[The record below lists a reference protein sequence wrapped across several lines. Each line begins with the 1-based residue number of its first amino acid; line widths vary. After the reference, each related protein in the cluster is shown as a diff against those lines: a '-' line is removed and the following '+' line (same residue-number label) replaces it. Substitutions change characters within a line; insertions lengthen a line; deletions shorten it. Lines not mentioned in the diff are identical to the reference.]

1 MLSSA
6 NGATAYIDCLFLCYS
21 ASTVTGLST
30 VNLST
35 CTGFQQAL
43 LFIQMALG
51 NMVRVPAS
59 IRPGWCDTQ
68 MPPPQDDRVVDYG
81 PHPQTILQETL

>member
-1 MLSSA
+1 MADTTYVRVPETLPPCKKPSPA
-6 NGATAYIDCLFLCYS
+6 NGIIAYVDCLFLCYS
-21 ASTVTGLST
+21 ALTVTGLST

-51 NMVRVPAS
+51 NIVGVPNS
-59 IRPGWCDTQ
+59 IHPGSSD
-68 MPPPQDDRVVDYG
+68 P
-81 PHPQTILQETL
+81 

>member
-1 MLSSA
+1 MADTPYVRVLETFPSCKELGSA
-6 NGATAYIDCLFLCYS
+6 NGIIAYVDCLFLCYS
-21 ASTVTGLST
+21 ALTVTGLST

-51 NMVRVPAS
+51 NIVGFLGSVY
-59 IRPGWCDTQ
+59 PGSSDT
-68 MPPPQDDRVVDYG
+68 
-81 PHPQTILQETL
+81 